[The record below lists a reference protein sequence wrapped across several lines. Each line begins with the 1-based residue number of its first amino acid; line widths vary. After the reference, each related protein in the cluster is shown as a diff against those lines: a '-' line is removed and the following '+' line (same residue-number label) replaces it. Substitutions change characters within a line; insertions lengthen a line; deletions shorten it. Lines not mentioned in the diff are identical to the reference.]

1 MKLYESCFDYKLS
14 AVDLE
19 YDGESWE
26 IELDKFKNSY
36 DPESDFMEQL
46 SKHNLFLLVCML
58 DLSNDDYMEKCY
70 EIQSIVSS

>member
-14 AVDLE
+14 VTDIE
-19 YDGESWE
+19 YLGESWE

-36 DPESDFMEQL
+36 DPELDFMEQL

-70 EIQSIVSS
+70 EIQSIVLS